1 MSLELLTRLLDLP
14 HVVVIGY
21 ELPDAE
27 TVRLDVEIRLPAAAC
42 PHCGRPSMHVH
53 SYGAPRTV
61 RDLDVWDRRCYLRF
75 RPRQFSCDHCQRTFV
90 ERLPWVVPGQHQTVR
105 LEARICTLVQCTNV
119 AEAARYWDM
128 TDEQVSGFFLRT
140 AHAWVAA
147 RGYPHVTVLHVDEI
161 AAHKGHGN
169 YRLVISAPDVGVLDV
184 LEDRL
189 KETLEAW
196 LEARGPEWCAAVT
209 AFHADMWRPYHEA
222 ARAKLPHVPVTTAD
236 HFHVIQNL
244 NDILGEV
251 RKAVQR
257 TADDTMRTALKGC
270 RWLLVKDPSKLAE
283 SEKERLEAALQ
294 AAPQLGLAYDLKEDF
309 RALYALQDPA
319 TAAQHLTEWLERAST
334 DGHTLFKSFV
344 NTVTNWRH
352 EILRFF
358 HGRGSNGFAEGVNNK
373 IKLILRRAFGCANFA
388 HLRLR
393 ILVACCR

>member
-1 MSLELLTRLLDLP
+1 MSLELLTHLLDLP

-27 TVRLDVEIRLPAAAC
+27 TVRLDVEIRLPAATC
-42 PHCGRPSMHVH
+42 PHCGHPSMHIH
-53 SYGAPRTV
+53 SYGVPRMV

-75 RPRQFSCDHCQRTFV
+75 RPRQFRCDHCQRTFV
-90 ERLPWVVPGQHQTVR
+90 ERLLWVIPGQHQTVR
-105 LEARICTLVQCTNV
+105 MEARVCELTQCTNV
-119 AEAARYWDM
+119 AEAARYWAM

-140 AHAWVAA
+140 AQAWADA
-147 RGYPHVTVLHVDEI
+147 RGYPQVTTLHVDEI
-161 AAHKGHGN
+161 APHKGHGN
-169 YRLVISAPDVGVLDV
+169 YCLVISAPDVGVLDV
-184 LEDRL
+184 LEDRH

-196 LEARGPEWCAAVT
+196 LDARGPAWCAAVT

-222 ARAKLPHVPVTTAD
+222 ARAKLPNVPVTTAD

-244 NDILGEV
+244 NDVLGEV

-257 TADDTMRTALKGC
+257 TADDTTRAALKGC
-270 RWLLVKDPSKLAE
+270 RWLLVKDPRDLSE
-283 SEKERLEAALQ
+283 SDQERLEAALQ
-294 AAPQLGLAYDLKEDF
+294 AAPQLRRAYELKEDF
-309 RALYALQDPA
+309 RAIYALRDTA
-319 TAAQHLTEWLERAST
+319 TAAQQLTAWLERAST
-334 DGHTLFKSFV
+334 DGHALFKSFI